1 MSCFILTVMV
11 FYSNLKLKHLRKPV
25 TQLLVIMIKYDV
37 LCIAVYAGLFK
48 TGSTVCADI
57 GITTNPVI

>member
-11 FYSNLKLKHLRKPV
+11 YSNLKLKHLQKPV
-25 TQLLVIMIKYDV
+25 AQLLVIMIKYDV
-37 LCIAVYAGLFK
+37 LCITVYAGLFK

-57 GITTNPVI
+57 RITTNPVI